1 MPEIA
6 LQMYTLR
13 KPLEE
18 DFDGTLRRVAEIG
31 FRLIEL
37 HHYGPYTAGDLRRR
51 LDELGLRAISAHVPL
66 VRLESEIDGV
76 LEEAQALGLE
86 YVVCPWLPAERR
98 EDYAALADVLARAS
112 ERVCAAGLGFSY
124 HNHDFEFAS
133 YEGQTALDWLLERVA
148 DAGLE
153 LDVYWAH
160 HAGFD
165 PVEIIRRYRG
175 RLDLLHA
182 KDATPDGHFAAVG
195 TGVLPWDA
203 IFQASAEA
211 GVRYVIV
218 EQDVCPGDPFEAIAT
233 SLRFLQSRL

>member
-1 MPEIA
+1 MPDIA

-18 DFDGTLRRVAEIG
+18 NFDGTLERVAEIG
-31 FRLIEL
+31 FHKLEL
-37 HHYGPYTAGDLRRR
+37 HHYGPYTAEELRKR
-51 LDELGLRAISAHVPL
+51 LDALGLRAISAHVPL
-66 VRLESEIDGV
+66 ARLESEIDRV
-76 LEEAQALGLE
+76 IEEAQALGLE
-86 YVVCPWLPAERR
+86 YVVCPWLPVERR
-98 EDYAALADVLARAS
+98 GDYAALANALARAC
-112 ERVCAAGLGFSY
+112 ETVQAAGLGFSY
-124 HNHDFEFAS
+124 HNHDFEFVD
-133 YEGQTALDWLLERVA
+133 YEGQTALDWMLGRLTDV
-148 DAGLE
+148 GLE

-165 PVEIIRRYRG
+165 PVEIMRRYRG

-182 KDATPDGHFAAVG
+182 KDATPEGDFAAVG
-195 TGVLPWDA
+195 TGVLPWNE

-233 SLRFLQSRL
+233 SLNYLKSHL

>member
-1 MPEIA
+1 MPDIA

-37 HHYGPYTAGDLRRR
+37 HHYGPYTAPALRSR
-51 LDELGLRAISAHVPL
+51 LDEMGLRAISAHVPL
-66 VRLESEIDGV
+66 HRLESELDQV
-76 LEEAQALGLE
+76 VDEAHALGLE
-86 YVVCPWLPAERR
+86 YVVCPWLPVERR
-98 EDYAALADVLARAS
+98 QDYAALADLLESAS
-112 ERVCAAGLGFSY
+112 ERVRAAGLGFSY
-124 HNHDFEFAS
+124 HNHDFEFAA
-133 YEGQTALDWLLERVA
+133 YEGQTALDWLLTRLP
-148 DAGLE
+148 DLGLE

-165 PVEIIRRYRG
+165 PVDLMRRYRG

-182 KDATPDGHFAAVG
+182 KDAAPDGQFAAVG

-203 IFQASAEA
+203 IFQASSEA

-233 SLRFLQSRL
+233 SLQFLQARL

>member
-1 MPEIA
+1 MAEIA

-13 KPLEE
+13 KPLED

-37 HHYGPYTAGDLRRR
+37 HHYGPYTAPELRRR

-66 VRLESEIDGV
+66 DRLESEIEKVVD
-76 LEEAQALGLE
+76 EAKALGLE
-86 YVVCPWLPAERR
+86 YVVCPWLPVERR
-98 EDYAALADVLARAS
+98 GDYPALADVLSRAS
-112 ERVCAAGLGFSY
+112 ERVRSEGLGFSY
-124 HNHDFEFAS
+124 HNHDFEFTA
-133 YEGQTALDWLLERVA
+133 YEDQTALDWLLQRVA

-182 KDATPDGHFAAVG
+182 KDATPGGDFAAVG
-195 TGVLPWDA
+195 TGVLRWSEILPAAAD
-203 IFQASAEA
+203 A

-233 SLRFLQSRL
+233 SLQFLQSHL